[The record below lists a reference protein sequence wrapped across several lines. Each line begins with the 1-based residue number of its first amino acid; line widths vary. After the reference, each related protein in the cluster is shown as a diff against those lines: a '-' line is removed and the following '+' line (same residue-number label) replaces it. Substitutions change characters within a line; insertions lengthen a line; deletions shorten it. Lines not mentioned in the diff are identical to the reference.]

1 MWWTINI
8 IIFVIGIGLI
18 AWAFA
23 AERYDSLGFTVLGVL
38 VIAIAAL
45 SSLVKLVTG

>member
-8 IIFVIGIGLI
+8 IILVIGIGLL
-18 AWAFA
+18 AWAFVA
-23 AERYDSLGFTVLGVL
+23 DKYDSLGFSVLGVL

-45 SSLVKLVTG
+45 SSLVKLVVG